1 MSDVKCARLL
11 LEASS
16 RDVEALGGM
25 ADATVFVDEIFELH
39 VQQAAEKLLKA
50 WLALLGDTYPLTHDL
65 GLLFDLLKNRG
76 ADVSSF
82 SALTEFTP
90 YAVQFRYEAIG
101 LDAAPIKRQESLG
114 PVGSLL
120 ARVQRELRGVEGR

>member
-1 MSDVKCARLL
+1 MSDVKCARML

-25 ADATVFVDEIFELH
+25 ADATVFADEIFGFH

-76 ADVSSF
+76 ADVSSL
-82 SALTEFTP
+82 SASTEYTP
-90 YAVQFRYEAIG
+90 HAVQFRYEAIG
-101 LDAAPIKRQESLG
+101 FDAAPIKRQESLG
-114 PVGSLL
+114 LVDSLL